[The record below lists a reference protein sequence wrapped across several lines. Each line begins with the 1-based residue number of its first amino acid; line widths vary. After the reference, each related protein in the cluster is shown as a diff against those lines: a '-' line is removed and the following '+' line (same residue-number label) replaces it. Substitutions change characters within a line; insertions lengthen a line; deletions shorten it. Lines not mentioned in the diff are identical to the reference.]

1 MTLWNSLP
9 LRMIRKK
16 LRMAAVF
23 VCLLLALTVMY
34 HQLPVSADVTRLL
47 TGRSANAAAAEGES
61 GGLQEEL
68 RKMEYKIKTLEQ
80 GKKIYPEV
88 KFLTYRDRKRILVTG
103 GAGFVGSHLVDRLM
117 MQGHE
122 VTVVDNFFTGRKRN
136 VEHWVGHENFELL
149 HHDIVNPLYI
159 EVDQIYHLA
168 SPASPPN
175 YMYNPIKTLKTNTLG
190 TINMLGLAKRVR
202 ARLLLAST
210 SEVYGDP
217 EIHPQNED
225 YWGHVNPIGPRA
237 CYDEGKRVAETMCY
251 AYEKQENVEVRVARI
266 FNTFGP
272 RMHMNDGRV
281 VSNFILQALQNE
293 SITVYG
299 EGEQTRS
306 FQYVS
311 DLVDGLLALMNS
323 NYSQPVNLGNPDEHS
338 IMEFARI
345 IRSLVGGASE
355 IIKNPAKE
363 DDPRRRK
370 PDIARAQKYL
380 NWSPQVKS

>member
-16 LRMAAVF
+16 VKMAV
-23 VCLLLALTVMY
+23 VCLCFLLALTVFY

-47 TGRSANAAAAEGES
+47 SGRSAGAEGGE
-61 GGLQEEL
+61 GGGGADLQEEL
-68 RKMEYKIKTLEQ
+68 RKMENKIKTLEQ

-88 KFLTYRDRKRILVTG
+88 KFLTYKDRKRILVTG

-190 TINMLGLAKRVR
+190 TINML
-202 ARLLLAST
+202 
-210 SEVYGDP
+210 DP

-293 SITVYG
+293 SITV
-299 EGEQTRS
+299 R
-306 FQYVS
+306 
-311 DLVDGLLALMNS
+311 M
-323 NYSQPVNLGNPDEHS
+323 
-338 IMEFARI
+338 
-345 IRSLVGGASE
+345 GGQR
-355 IIKNPAKE
+355 P
-363 DDPRRRK
+363 
-370 PDIARAQKYL
+370 
-380 NWSPQVKS
+380 